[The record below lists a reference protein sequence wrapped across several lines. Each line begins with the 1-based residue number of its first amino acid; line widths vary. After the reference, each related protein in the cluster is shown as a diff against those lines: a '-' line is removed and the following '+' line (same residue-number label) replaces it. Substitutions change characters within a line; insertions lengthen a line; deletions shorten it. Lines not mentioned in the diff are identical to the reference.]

1 MDNDDRHS
9 CKRMKV
15 DPTDRHLNFS
25 ISPEECE
32 MLSVKKPKIPRD
44 PMSHRIIEK
53 RRRDRMN
60 NCLADLSRLIPSN
73 YLKQG
78 QGRIEKTE
86 IIEMATRHITHLQTL
101 NKLFGENEDMMTH
114 DKKQCC
120 KGKFYLGFKDCQ
132 DEVMRFFVEQ
142 EGWEANDPLCCKIM
156 LHLSQTS
163 SKFISSASGKAS
175 NSCGMED
182 VINNDECSSQS
193 LPTADQGSYMVTDSA
208 KNAVSLENIAFK
220 HKENS
225 EGYISDFQ
233 QHNGSLRALVKP
245 EENGMGGSEETCLT
259 YTTLKGYD
267 NSLSCPN
274 RQEYDSCTSSDI
286 SSVSKVNASTE
297 MDQNGSNVYKFK
309 HNITKRFSQEE
320 QHHRPTEARGTR
332 HWHSDEGQSKPNRK
346 VPRHKSCSPSSDDTV
361 YPDSSHSSEG
371 VERRCKTSLK
381 LANTTNTPL
390 PAFVLHP
397 KGTHYIP
404 LSIHPSHTKNIFPK
418 ESFRDGSSIPAFHPI
433 SIPVNFSGPCVSIK
447 NLGLQ
452 RLCPSNDEEA
462 TEDSDQR
469 FQCCE

>member
-1 MDNDDRHS
+1 MDNEDIHP

-15 DPTDRHLNFS
+15 DPADRHLNFS

-32 MLSVKKPKIPRD
+32 MLCVKKPKIPRD

-86 IIEMATRHITHLQTL
+86 IIEMATRHISHLQKL
-101 NKLFGENEDMMTH
+101 NKLFGENEDMMSH

-156 LHLSQTS
+156 LHLSQSS
-163 SKFISSASGKAS
+163 SKFISSASGKTS
-175 NSCGMED
+175 NPCGMDD
-182 VINNDECSSQS
+182 VIITDECSNQS
-193 LPTADQGSYMVTDSA
+193 LSTSDQGSYLMSDSG
-208 KNAVSLENIAFK
+208 KYSVHPEMSPLK
-220 HKENS
+220 HKDNS

-233 QHNGSLRALVKP
+233 QHNNSHMTLVKP
-245 EENGMGGSEETCLT
+245 EDGCLGALDEACLT
-259 YTTLKGYD
+259 YTAQKVHE
-267 NSLSCPN
+267 NSASYPN
-274 RQEYDSCTSSDI
+274 RQEYDSCNSSDF
-286 SSVSKVNASTE
+286 SSVSKTNAASDF
-297 MDQNGSNVYKFK
+297 DQSGSNVYKFK

-320 QHHRPTEARGTR
+320 KHHNPTEARETR
-332 HWHSDEGQSKPNRK
+332 NWHSGDGVSKPNRK
-346 VPRHKSCSPSSDDTV
+346 VSRHQSRSPSSDDTV
-361 YPDSSHSSEG
+361 YPDSSHSSDG

-381 LANTTNTPL
+381 LPNTSSTPL

-404 LSIHPSHTKNIFPK
+404 LSIHPSHIKNILPK
-418 ESFRDGSSIPAFHPI
+418 ESLRDNSSLPAFHPI

-447 NLGLQ
+447 NFCLQ
-452 RLCPSNDEEA
+452 PSCSVNGEETA
-462 TEDSDQR
+462 EQSDQIL
-469 FQCCE
+469 QCC